1 MRHTDAAFPSQRIVK
16 ANGCAPVKTGPSSV
30 FELAAGIKGITPPR
44 DSQHVLKAE
53 PARAD
58 ATDRES
64 HAHTSPVGGPMGAGQ
79 TAAAVPAG
87 LRIALWS
94 DGKLEIWRGDDDLM
108 LLSRQEVR
116 QLVAYLDSISLGPI
130 HEDNSHG

>member
-16 ANGCAPVKTGPSSV
+16 ANGCAPIKAGPSTV
-30 FELAAGIKGITPPR
+30 FELAAGIHGTTPR

-94 DGKLEIWRGDDDLM
+94 DGKLEIWRGNDDLM
-108 LLSRQEVR
+108 ILSRAEMQ
-116 QLVAYLDSISLGPI
+116 QLMHYLDRMREG
-130 HEDNSHG
+130 D